1 MQCVN
6 CQSVMSIGM
15 CLKPQVFLFVLVPC
29 IASLDALTT
38 RIFPSLCLSP
48 RFISSLLISRPF
60 LFLWDLE
67 SFSSFWLLCLVSASI
82 LSVTRLA
89 GYLWN
94 KLLFLFWFSSVL
106 SLHWR
111 DFWILGSVLYIL
123 NDFFAVFSSSFW
135 KDFIATRDV
144 THLLLPVC
152 MKTLYEIWP
161 CYFFIL
167 HFNIKLSFLIF
178 WNKM

>member
-67 SFSSFWLLCLVSASI
+67 SLSSFWLLCLVSASI

-111 DFWILGSVLYIL
+111 DFWILGSVLYMF
-123 NDFFAVFSSSFW
+123 NDFLQYFQVPFERISLPPGMLLAFFFQFVWEPCTRSDLVISSSFT
-135 KDFIATRDV
+135 FI
-144 THLLLPVC
+144 
-152 MKTLYEIWP
+152 
-161 CYFFIL
+161 
-167 HFNIKLSFLIF
+167 
-178 WNKM
+178 